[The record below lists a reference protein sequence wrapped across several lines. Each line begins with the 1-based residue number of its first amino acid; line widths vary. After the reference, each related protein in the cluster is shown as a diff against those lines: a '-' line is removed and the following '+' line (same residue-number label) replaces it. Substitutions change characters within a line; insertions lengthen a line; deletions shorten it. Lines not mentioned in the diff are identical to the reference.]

1 MTNERPFIIVT
12 GAGRS
17 GTSAVARVLHESG
30 VRMGSDFD
38 APSDVNPEGFYEET
52 AVWTLNQRLLT
63 DLGMGDYRHPELWPS
78 RSTVLAAAAR
88 HEPAMREL
96 AANANA
102 GWKDPRFAITLEAW
116 LPRLPARPKLIVC
129 LRSPAAQVE
138 SVVRGYGLVDR
149 ATVKRLWVKHYRRLL
164 DVIQDYRLEA
174 TCVEFDALVER
185 PQKATAALSEFVGH
199 SLRPDYVN
207 PSLQRFRRPV
217 PTKYAR
223 LYREVLALAGG

>member
-1 MTNERPFIIVT
+1 MTTERPFIIVT

-30 VRMGSDFD
+30 VRMGNDFD
-38 APSDVNPEGFYEET
+38 APSEFNPEGYYEET

-63 DLGMGDYRHPELWPS
+63 DLGMGDLRQPERWPS
-78 RSTVLAAAAR
+78 RSAVLAAATH

-96 AANANA
+96 VANAAA

-116 LPRLPARPKLIVC
+116 LPCLPARPKLVVC
-129 LRSPAAQVE
+129 LRSPDAHAE
-138 SVVRGYGLVDR
+138 SVVRSYGLVDR
-149 ATVKRLWVKHYRRLL
+149 AAAKRLWAKNYRRLL
-164 DVIQDYRLEA
+164 EVIQDYRLEA

-185 PQKATAALSEFVGH
+185 PKQATAALSEFVGH

-223 LYREVLALAGG
+223 LYREVLALANG